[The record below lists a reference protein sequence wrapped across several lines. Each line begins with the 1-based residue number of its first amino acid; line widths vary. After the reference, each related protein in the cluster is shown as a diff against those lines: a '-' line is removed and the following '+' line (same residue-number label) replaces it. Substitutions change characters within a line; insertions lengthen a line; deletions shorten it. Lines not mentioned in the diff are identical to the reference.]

1 MEVPHLLLVDDDQ
14 VFSTLTQEFLEM
26 KGFRVTLKHSGED
39 GWMAFRQ
46 GTFHLCILDIKMP
59 FKDGFSLASDIRSV
73 DSRVPIVF
81 LTGVLDKDRRIE
93 GFHLGADDYITKPFS
108 MEELHLRLKAILRRV
123 GVQDEIV
130 ADQEKKI
137 HNIGKYRFDPHT
149 RELYLEKNTI
159 KMTAIEARL
168 LEYFCQ
174 SPDGIIDRTT
184 TLRRIW
190 NDDDQLRGRSLNV
203 YVSKLRQY
211 LREDAGIEILNVHGE
226 GYQLVVR

>member
-1 MEVPHLLLVDDDQ
+1 MEAPHLLLVDDDQ

-26 KGFRVTLKHSGED
+26 KGFRVTLKHSGEE
-39 GWMAFRQ
+39 GWTAFRQ
-46 GTFHLCILDIKMP
+46 DTFHLCILDIKMP

-137 HNIGKYRFDPHT
+137 YHIGKYRFDPHT

-211 LREDAGIEILNVHGE
+211 LREDAAIEILNVHGE